1 MGNVT
6 AVEQHLAG
14 GQCVHAA
21 EYVEQRGL
29 ARAGRA
35 DDDADFALFNFK
47 GNIAQGVNGNFA
59 HAVLFFDLTEF
70 DVGHAHPP
78 PPFIPV

>member
-1 MGNVT
+1 MGDVA

-35 DDDADFALFNFK
+35 DDDADLALLDLK
-47 GNIAQGVNGNFA
+47 GDIAQGVDGDFA
-59 HAVLFFDLTEF
+59 HAVLFLTLRNST
-70 DVGHAHPP
+70 
-78 PPFIPV
+78 